1 MEERNE
7 RTEGRVPS
15 CLRNE
20 RIVVRFVP
28 KEGGMI
34 TNPKHVLYG
43 GMAEGSATWFTVPV
57 VPSTG
62 AFKNVLTDDEKA
74 CLEEVMGLEY
84 NALSIYKKEN
94 NFWANF
100 RVRVTKQDTYLDLSD
115 PNDYIKYK
123 VLRANVNEVADSLE
137 TLQDKPKATYRFV
150 LIREGESEKRESENM
165 STIMKCYVEYGRIK
179 DDSDTLR
186 CVIELLDKRPVAKN
200 SKIEFLQGKINT
212 LIQANPGLFYS
223 TVTDPSLPA
232 KVLIKKAVEEGIVS
246 RRGDQYYLK
255 SDNSPLCGNNEE
267 PTLNMA
273 AKYLSLPKN
282 QELKLS
288 IEAKLK

>member
-1 MEERNE
+1 MEENN
-7 RTEGRVPS
+7 TAGVKS

-20 RIVVRFVP
+20 RVIVRFVP

-34 TNPKHVLYG
+34 TNPKHILYG
-43 GMAEGSATWFTVPV
+43 GMAEGAVRYFTVPV
-57 VPSTG
+57 LQSTG
-62 AFKNVLTDDEKA
+62 AFKNVLTDAEKEY
-74 CLEEVMGLEY
+74 LEQVMGLEY

-94 NFWANF
+94 NYWENF
-100 RVRVTKQDTYLDLSD
+100 RVRLTKQDTYLNLSD

-123 VLRANVNEVADSLE
+123 VLLANTNFIADSLE
-137 TLQDKPKATYRFV
+137 TLQDRPRATYQYV
-150 LIREGESEKRESENM
+150 LIKEGESEKRESDNI
-165 STIMKCYVEYGRIK
+165 STIMKCYKEYGKIEN
-179 DDSDTLR
+179 DADTLK
-186 CVIELLDKRPVAKN
+186 CIVELLDKRPLAKGT
-200 SKIEFLQGKINT
+200 KIEFLQGKANT
-212 LIQANPGLFYS
+212 LIQGNPGLFYS
-223 TVTDPSLPA
+223 TVTDPTLPV
-232 KVLIKKAVEEGIVS
+232 KVLIRRAVEEGIIS

-267 PTLNMA
+267 PTLNTA

>member
-1 MEERNE
+1 MEENN
-7 RTEGRVPS
+7 TAGVKS

-20 RIVVRFVP
+20 RVIVRFVP

-34 TNPKHVLYG
+34 TNPKHILYG
-43 GMAEGSATWFTVPV
+43 GMAEGAVRYFTVPV
-57 VPSTG
+57 LQSTG
-62 AFKNVLTDDEKA
+62 AFKNVLTDAEKEY
-74 CLEEVMGLEY
+74 LEQVMGLEY

-94 NFWANF
+94 NYWENF
-100 RVRVTKQDTYLDLSD
+100 RVRLTKQDTYLNLSD

-123 VLRANVNEVADSLE
+123 VLLANTNFIADSLE
-137 TLQDKPKATYRFV
+137 TLQDRPRATYQYV
-150 LIREGESEKRESENM
+150 LIKEGESEKRESDNI
-165 STIMKCYVEYGRIK
+165 STIMKCYKEYGKIEN
-179 DDSDTLR
+179 DADTLK
-186 CVIELLDKRPVAKN
+186 CIVELLDKRPLAKGT
-200 SKIEFLQGKINT
+200 KIEFLQGKSNT
-212 LIQANPGLFYS
+212 LIQSNPGLFYS
-223 TVTDPSLPA
+223 TVTDPTLPV
-232 KVLIKKAVEEGIVS
+232 KVLIRRAVEEGVIS

-267 PTLNMA
+267 PTLNTA

>member
-1 MEERNE
+1 MEENN
-7 RTEGRVPS
+7 TAGVKS

-20 RIVVRFVP
+20 RVIVRFVP

-34 TNPKHVLYG
+34 TNPKHILYG
-43 GMAEGSATWFTVPV
+43 GMAEGAVRYFTVPV
-57 VPSTG
+57 LQSTG
-62 AFKNVLTDDEKA
+62 AFKNVLTDAEKEY
-74 CLEEVMGLEY
+74 LEQVMGLEY

-94 NFWANF
+94 NYWENF
-100 RVRVTKQDTYLDLSD
+100 RVRLTKQDTYLNLSD

-123 VLRANVNEVADSLE
+123 VLLANTNFIADSLE
-137 TLQDKPKATYRFV
+137 TLQDRPRATYQYV
-150 LIREGESEKRESENM
+150 LIKEGESEKRESDNI
-165 STIMKCYVEYGRIK
+165 STIMKCYKEYGKIEN
-179 DDSDTLR
+179 DADTLK
-186 CVIELLDKRPVAKN
+186 CIVELLDKRPLAKGT
-200 SKIEFLQGKINT
+200 KIEFLQGKANT
-212 LIQANPGLFYS
+212 LIQSNPGLFYS
-223 TVTDPSLPA
+223 TVTDPTLPV
-232 KVLIKKAVEEGIVS
+232 KVLIRRAVEEGIIS

-267 PTLNMA
+267 PTLNTA

>member
-1 MEERNE
+1 MEENN
-7 RTEGRVPS
+7 TAGVKS

-20 RIVVRFVP
+20 RVIVRFVP

-34 TNPKHVLYG
+34 TNPKHILYG
-43 GMAEGSATWFTVPV
+43 GMAEGAVRYFTVPV
-57 VPSTG
+57 LQSTG
-62 AFKNVLTDDEKA
+62 AFKNVLTDAEKEY
-74 CLEEVMGLEY
+74 LEQVMGLEY

-94 NFWANF
+94 NYWENF
-100 RVRVTKQDTYLDLSD
+100 RVRLTKQDTYLNLSD

-123 VLRANVNEVADSLE
+123 VLLANTNFIADSLE
-137 TLQDKPKATYRFV
+137 TLQDRPRATYQYV
-150 LIREGESEKRESENM
+150 LIKEGESEKRESDNI
-165 STIMKCYVEYGRIK
+165 STIMKCYKEYGKIEN
-179 DDSDTLR
+179 DADTLK
-186 CVIELLDKRPVAKN
+186 CIVELLDKRPLAKGT
-200 SKIEFLQGKINT
+200 KIEFLQGKANT
-212 LIQANPGLFYS
+212 LIQGNPGLFYS
-223 TVTDPSLPA
+223 TVTDPTLPV
-232 KVLIKKAVEEGIVS
+232 KVLIRRAVEEGVIS

-267 PTLNMA
+267 PTLNTA

>member
-1 MEERNE
+1 MEENN
-7 RTEGRVPS
+7 TAGVKS

-20 RIVVRFVP
+20 RVIVRFVP

-34 TNPKHVLYG
+34 TNPKHILYG
-43 GMAEGSATWFTVPV
+43 GMAEGAVRYFTVPV
-57 VPSTG
+57 LQSTG
-62 AFKNVLTDDEKA
+62 AFKNVLTDAEKEY
-74 CLEEVMGLEY
+74 LEQVMGLEY

-94 NFWANF
+94 NYWENF
-100 RVRVTKQDTYLDLSD
+100 RVRLTKQDTYLNLSD

-123 VLRANVNEVADSLE
+123 VLLANTNFIADSLE
-137 TLQDKPKATYRFV
+137 TLQDRPRATYQYV
-150 LIREGESEKRESENM
+150 LIKEGESEKRESDNI
-165 STIMKCYVEYGRIK
+165 STIMKCYKEYGKIEN
-179 DDSDTLR
+179 DADTLK
-186 CVIELLDKRPVAKN
+186 CIVELLDKRPLAKGT
-200 SKIEFLQGKINT
+200 KIEFLQGKANT
-212 LIQANPGLFYS
+212 LIQSNPGLFYS
-223 TVTDPSLPA
+223 TITDPTLPV
-232 KVLIKKAVEEGIVS
+232 KVLIRRAVEEGVIS

-267 PTLNMA
+267 PTLNTA

>member
-1 MEERNE
+1 MEENNIA
-7 RTEGRVPS
+7 GVKS

-20 RIVVRFVP
+20 RVIVRFVP

-34 TNPKHVLYG
+34 TNPKHILYG
-43 GMAEGSATWFTVPV
+43 GMAEGAVRYFTVPV
-57 VPSTG
+57 LQSTG
-62 AFKNVLTDDEKA
+62 AFKNVLTDAEKEY
-74 CLEEVMGLEY
+74 LEQVMGLEY

-94 NFWANF
+94 NYWENF
-100 RVRVTKQDTYLDLSD
+100 RVRLTKQDTYLNLSD

-123 VLRANVNEVADSLE
+123 VLLANTNFIADSLE
-137 TLQDKPKATYRFV
+137 TLQDRPRATYQYV
-150 LIREGESEKRESENM
+150 LIKEGESEKRESDNI
-165 STIMKCYVEYGRIK
+165 STIMKCYKEYGKIEN
-179 DDSDTLR
+179 DADTLK
-186 CVIELLDKRPVAKN
+186 CIVELLDKRPLAKGT
-200 SKIEFLQGKINT
+200 KIEFLQGKANT
-212 LIQANPGLFYS
+212 LIQSNPGLFYS
-223 TVTDPSLPA
+223 TVTDPTLPV
-232 KVLIKKAVEEGIVS
+232 KVLIKKAVEEGVIS

-267 PTLNMA
+267 PTLNIA

>member
-1 MEERNE
+1 MEENNIA
-7 RTEGRVPS
+7 GVKS

-20 RIVVRFVP
+20 RVIVRFVP

-34 TNPKHVLYG
+34 TNPKHILYG
-43 GMAEGSATWFTVPV
+43 GMAEGAVRYFTVPV
-57 VPSTG
+57 LQSTG
-62 AFKNVLTDDEKA
+62 AFKNVLTDAEKEY
-74 CLEEVMGLEY
+74 LEQVMGLEY

-94 NFWANF
+94 NYWENF
-100 RVRVTKQDTYLDLSD
+100 RVRLTKQDTYLNLSD

-123 VLRANVNEVADSLE
+123 VLLANTNFIADSLE
-137 TLQDKPKATYRFV
+137 TLQDRPRATYQYV
-150 LIREGESEKRESENM
+150 LIKEGESEKRESDNI
-165 STIMKCYVEYGRIK
+165 STIMKCYKEYGKIEN
-179 DDSDTLR
+179 DADTLK
-186 CVIELLDKRPVAKN
+186 CIVELLDKRPLAKGT
-200 SKIEFLQGKINT
+200 KIEFLQGKANT
-212 LIQANPGLFYS
+212 LIQGNPGLFYS
-223 TVTDPSLPA
+223 TVTDPTLPV
-232 KVLIKKAVEEGIVS
+232 KVLIRRAVEEGVIS

-267 PTLNMA
+267 PTLNTA

>member
-1 MEERNE
+1 MEENN
-7 RTEGRVPS
+7 TAGVKS

-20 RIVVRFVP
+20 RVVVRFVP

-34 TNPKHVLYG
+34 TNPKHILYG
-43 GMAEGSATWFTVPV
+43 GMAEGAVRYFTVPV
-57 VPSTG
+57 LQSTG
-62 AFKNVLTDDEKA
+62 AFKNVLTDAEKEY
-74 CLEEVMGLEY
+74 LEQVMGLEY

-94 NFWANF
+94 NYWENF
-100 RVRVTKQDTYLDLSD
+100 RVRLTKQDTYLNLSD

-123 VLRANVNEVADSLE
+123 VLLANTNFIADSLE
-137 TLQDKPKATYRFV
+137 TLQDRPRATYQYV
-150 LIREGESEKRESENM
+150 LIKEGESEKRESDNI
-165 STIMKCYVEYGRIK
+165 STIMKCYKEYGKIEN
-179 DDSDTLR
+179 DADTLK
-186 CVIELLDKRPVAKN
+186 CIVELLDKRPLAKGT
-200 SKIEFLQGKINT
+200 KIEFLQGKANT
-212 LIQANPGLFYS
+212 LIQSNPGLFYS
-223 TVTDPSLPA
+223 TVTDPTLPV
-232 KVLIKKAVEEGIVS
+232 KVLIRRAVEEGIIS

-267 PTLNMA
+267 PTLNTA